1 MEQGIL
7 YSIFCSI
14 FNLDQQK
21 YLLIQIKPPADVTNV
36 ELRKAQFKFW
46 TQLRRDVID
55 NMNQQEKGDFL

>member
-21 YLLIQIKPPADVTNV
+21 YLLIQIKPPADVTNF
-36 ELRKAQFKFW
+36 ELRKAQFKIW